1 MSTKEIRIFIA
12 AAVHN
17 VIHLTL
23 NRLCSSKY
31 KLHKYQQGC
40 MPCPVRYILFFKYIP
55 EKSALCEVEVQT
67 KSYYQIAKVNIWFIL
82 PKSCESLLE
91 KNVMKFKLRFSF
103 LFLLPTFNF
112 FWAGRAGMALQWH
125 MMLALQWDLKHKN
138 FVSCFYSELT
148 KHILEMIANYVW
160 RISPTMM
167 SPRE

>member
-67 KSYYQIAKVNIWFIL
+67 KSYYQIAKVNIWFIF
-82 PKSCESLLE
+82 PQSCESLLE

-103 LFLLPTFNF
+103 LFPVPTFNF
-112 FWAGRAGMALQWH
+112 FGLAEQAWH
-125 MMLALQWDLKHKN
+125 YNDTWCWHYNGIWSIKTLSHASIVNWPNIFKR
-138 FVSCFYSELT
+138 
-148 KHILEMIANYVW
+148 W
-160 RISPTMM
+160 
-167 SPRE
+167 